1 MTTGHIGSALVTSTR
16 LEVLERLPADP
27 TDRPPLLFVHGLGH
41 AAWAFEHWLDAAAAA
56 GFPAYAVSLRG
67 HGGSAGGVR
76 TARLGQY
83 VDDVVATAHELP
95 GKAVL
100 IGHSLGGLVVQKAL
114 ARYAAH
120 AGVLVAPIP
129 AHPAAGSLLALAR
142 QHPSDALRMMV
153 GLTLPLRPE
162 YLFEELDDGEARRL
176 AGRCGAES
184 AVAQFQLLLHR
195 PAAPPLGGAPVLVL
209 ASPQDRLVPIS
220 DVRRTAR
227 RYGAELRE
235 FPGMGHDLMLDRRW
249 REPLGELLDWLPVGA
264 RR

>member
-1 MTTGHIGSALVTSTR
+1 VKSTR
-16 LEVLERLPADP
+16 LEVLERLPAEP
-27 TDRPPLLFVHGLGH
+27 GDRPPLLFVHGLGH
-41 AAWAFEHWLDAAAAA
+41 AAWAFENWLDVAASA
-56 GFPAYAVSLRG
+56 GFPAYSVSLRG
-67 HGGSAGGVR
+67 HGGSAGTVR
-76 TARLGQY
+76 TARLAQY
-83 VDDVVATAHELP
+83 VDDVVKTAHELP

-129 AHPAAGSLLALAR
+129 AHPAAGSLLAVAR
-142 QHPSDALRMMV
+142 QHPLDALRMMAGV
-153 GLTLPLRPE
+153 TLPLRPE
-162 YLFEELDDGEARRL
+162 YLFEELDAAEARRHTE
-176 AGRCGAES
+176 RCGPES
-184 AVAQFQLLLHR
+184 PLAQFQLLLHR

-209 ASPQDRLVPIS
+209 AAPQDRLVPIS

-249 REPLGELLDWLPVGA
+249 REPLDVMLDWLPVEA

>member
-1 MTTGHIGSALVTSTR
+1 VKSNS
-16 LEVLERLPADP
+16 LEIAERLPSEP

-41 AAWAFEHWLDAAAAA
+41 AAWCWEHWLDASAAA

-67 HGGSAGGVR
+67 HGGSAGTVR
-76 TARLGQY
+76 TARLSQF
-83 VDDVVATAHELP
+83 VDDVVNTAHELP

-129 AHPAAGSLLALAR
+129 AHPAAGSLLSVAR
-142 QHPSDALRMMV
+142 QHPVDALRMMA
-153 GLTLPLRPE
+153 GGTLPLRPE
-162 YLFEELDDGEARRL
+162 YLFEELDAAEAQGL
-176 AGRCGAES
+176 ADRCGPES
-184 AVAQFQLLLHR
+184 PLAQFQLLLHR

-249 REPLGELLDWLPVGA
+249 REPLQGMLDWLPVGA
-264 RR
+264 RL